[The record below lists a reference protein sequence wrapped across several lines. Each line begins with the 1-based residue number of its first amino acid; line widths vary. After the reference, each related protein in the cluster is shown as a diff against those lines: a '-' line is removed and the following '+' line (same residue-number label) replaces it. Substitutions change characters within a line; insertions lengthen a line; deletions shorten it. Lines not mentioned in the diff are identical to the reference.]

1 MSTCYICGRHI
12 EPTEQNLRRRVR
24 TGDRTRVSFRT
35 GKVVEGVTTYGVR
48 VVCQRCAAR
57 MDHSAQRLLLWRH
70 LSVIAAL
77 LIVLLALWLS

>member
-12 EPTEQNLRRRVR
+12 EPTEPSLRRRVR

-35 GKVVEGVTTYGVR
+35 GKVVEGVTTYGQR
-48 VVCQRCAAR
+48 TVCKRCAAR
-57 MDHSAQRLLLWRH
+57 MDHSAPRMLLWRH